1 MMHKMVKVIIADDH
15 TLFTEGIEQILLSLS
30 GFEVLA
36 KVGNGKLLLQTLN
49 RLTPDLILLDINM
62 PLMDG
67 IEAALLIKK
76 QQPNIKIMLLSMYYD
91 VKMIAE
97 VKGDIDGFVM
107 KDITAPELKHAI
119 LDVMGGKQVFILP
132 EILQQKSKVKIADS
146 YLDRYK
152 LSVREIEII
161 GLIGQGKSNKEIAL
175 DLELSNYTIETH
187 RKNIYRKLNLQGTAE
202 LIRFANEHGLG
213 IRG

>member
-1 MMHKMVKVIIADDH
+1 MPNKMVKVIIADDH
-15 TLFTEGIEQILLSLS
+15 TLFADGIEQILLSLS

-67 IEAALLIKK
+67 IEAALLIKR

-97 VKGDIDGFVM
+97 VKADIDGFVM

-119 LDVMGGKQVFILP
+119 LDVMDGKQVFILP
-132 EILQQKSKVKIADS
+132 EALQSKNNIKISDS

-161 GLIGQGKSNKEIAL
+161 NLIVQGKSNKEIAL
-175 DLELSNYTIETH
+175 ELELSSYTIETH

-202 LIRFANEHGLG
+202 LVRFANENQLK
-213 IRG
+213 